1 MANIINK
8 KAEATI
14 ITTVLLI
21 LLVLASIVIVWGVI
35 NRTVS
40 EGSKKIQ
47 QQSQCIDL
55 VIDIT
60 KIDLASEESDNITI
74 RPSKKINGYK
84 IFVNGEEATTDNDE
98 TTIDDA
104 EVDALSTAK
113 IVSIIDI
120 KAGDEIE
127 VLGKLGDIYCTG
139 GTKKIAEN

>member
-60 KIDLASEESDNITI
+60 KIDLASNNITI

-84 IFVNGEEATTDNDE
+84 IYVNGEEATTDNNE
-98 TTIDDA
+98 TTIDDI
-104 EVDALSTAK
+104 EVDAFSTPK
-113 IVSIIDI
+113 IESRIDI
-120 KAGDEIE
+120 EAGDEIE
-127 VLGKLGDIYCTG
+127 VLGKLGDIYCTS
-139 GTKKIAEN
+139 GTKKLAEN